1 MSDDATWDDDRDDED
16 RDDEDP
22 EDNDAGGA
30 VAMTEAEAAFAAR
43 LAVDLERV
51 LGPGLAVAD
60 LEIAGDGPVAMR
72 AAIFVD
78 GMVREIEATGETS
91 LDAYR
96 ALMVAAAELRLG
108 AAYRRIVGGE

>member
-1 MSDDATWDDDRDDED
+1 MSDDATWDDDHADDD
-16 RDDEDP
+16 RDEEDV
-22 EDNDAGGA
+22 GKA

-43 LAVDLERV
+43 LADDLERV

-60 LEIAGDGPVAMR
+60 LEIAGDDPVAMR
-72 AAIFVD
+72 AAILVD

-108 AAYRRIVGGE
+108 AAFRRIVGGE